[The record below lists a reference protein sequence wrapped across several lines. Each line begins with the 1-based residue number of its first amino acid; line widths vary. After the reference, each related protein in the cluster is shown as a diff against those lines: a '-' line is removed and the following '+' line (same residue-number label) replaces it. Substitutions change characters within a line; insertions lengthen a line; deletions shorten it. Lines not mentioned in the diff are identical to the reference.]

1 MELEEVKLKVDGREL
16 NVGQINLA
24 RRSFT
29 AYRKRSK
36 HFHRRLNAW
45 GVDSGVLLELVQL
58 GITTVT
64 IYDAESGVM
73 YTAPVKAFFMHG
85 VERDFGHGKQRFL
98 PLKHWQMSALS

>member
-1 MELEEVKLKVDGREL
+1 MELEEVKLKIDGRML
-16 NVGQINLA
+16 NVGQVNLA
-24 RRSFT
+24 RKTFT

-45 GVDSGVLLELVQL
+45 GMDSGVLLELVQS
-58 GITTVT
+58 GVTTVV
-64 IYDAESGVM
+64 IYDEESGVM

-98 PLKHWQMSALS
+98 PLKHWRVTTL